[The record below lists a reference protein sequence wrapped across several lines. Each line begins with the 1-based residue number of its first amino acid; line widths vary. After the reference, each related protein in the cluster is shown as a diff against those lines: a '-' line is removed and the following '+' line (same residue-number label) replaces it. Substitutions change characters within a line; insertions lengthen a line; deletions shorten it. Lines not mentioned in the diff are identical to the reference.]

1 MVVIYRLFVPYVCST
16 GNFLSKLHYKKIS
29 NIYITSQEGYVLLE
43 IKSIRLSEHI
53 LLEKNL
59 TRNMNLT
66 TKPIRIF
73 KEFSIQIRGL
83 IQVWIVGW
91 KKVRLNIIIRC
102 VSVSQKK
109 KNFEQS
115 SIFLKNSSMNFCMRG
130 EIID

>member
-115 SIFLKNSSMNFCMRG
+115 SIFLKNSSMDFCMRG